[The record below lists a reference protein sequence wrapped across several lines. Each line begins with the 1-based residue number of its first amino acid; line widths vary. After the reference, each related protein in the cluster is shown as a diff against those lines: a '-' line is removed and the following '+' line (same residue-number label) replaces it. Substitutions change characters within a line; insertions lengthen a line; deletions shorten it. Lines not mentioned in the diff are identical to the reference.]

1 MAALQKFLR
10 DELHR
15 RDWSIE
21 EFASR
26 AGISTSNGYLII
38 RDGKDNVRTDT
49 FEGIAAALSMTP
61 ADLMVATGKG
71 ATSDDDP
78 LRMPLHA
85 IVQQVA
91 LEDLNTAYRVLHGF
105 IAPSENAKD
114 RRANDAK
121 APGASRKRRL
131 KDGSDSGASSANNL
145 LRPAARR
152 LSMLLAGS

>member
-26 AGISTSNGYLII
+26 AGISTSNGYLIV

-49 FEGIAAALSMTP
+49 FEGIALALSMTP
-61 ADLMVATGKG
+61 ADLMIATGKG
-71 ATSDDDP
+71 TVSDDDP

-85 IVQQVA
+85 IVRQVA
-91 LEDLNTAYRVLHGF
+91 IEDLNTAYRVMRGF
-105 IAPSENAKD
+105 IAPSVDAKE
-114 RRANDAK
+114 RRVNDAK

-131 KDGSDSGASSANNL
+131 QDGSETGSSSANNL
-145 LRPAARR
+145 LRPAGHR
-152 LSMLLAGS
+152 LSMLLVGS